1 MTSILDQKTHPPK
14 VKQTSKNW
22 LTEIIV
28 KSSLPVNAA
37 LQSWL
42 NAYRTPLMPGH
53 GNGHTQGTLSMHQ
66 VGPQDFFGQNL
77 VKQNRYN
84 QGLRKHINIYIYIYI
99 VDLVYNIIYI
109 YILDLVYY
117 ISIFFANA
125 YIYIYNRER
134 ERTSNQL
141 PVAPRILSSRTAT
154 AVIRTSVANP
164 AGNTKPSTGWNLR
177 DRPAR
182 HGGKFPIMRC
192 KIQFHVGIFSW
203 LYDG

>member
-84 QGLRKHINIYIYIYI
+84 QGLRKHINIYIYI

-109 YILDLVYY
+109 YI
-117 ISIFFANA
+117 F
-125 YIYIYNRER
+125 
-134 ERTSNQL
+134 
-141 PVAPRILSSRTAT
+141 
-154 AVIRTSVANP
+154 
-164 AGNTKPSTGWNLR
+164 
-177 DRPAR
+177 
-182 HGGKFPIMRC
+182 
-192 KIQFHVGIFSW
+192 
-203 LYDG
+203 

>member
-1 MTSILDQKTHPPK
+1 MVKCLSNAIDARPRQWPHPRHPFDA
-14 VKQTSKNW
+14 
-22 LTEIIV
+22 
-28 KSSLPVNAA
+28 SSRA
-37 LQSWL
+37 S
-42 NAYRTPLMPGH
+42 G
-53 GNGHTQGTLSMHQ
+53 
-66 VGPQDFFGQNL
+66 FFGQNL

-84 QGLRKHINIYIYIYI
+84 QGLRKHINIYIYIP
-99 VDLVYNIIYI
+99 DLVHNIYI
-109 YILDLVYY
+109 YILNLVYY

-125 YIYIYNRER
+125 YIYR

-141 PVAPRILSSRTAT
+141 PVAPRTLSSRTAT

-203 LYDG
+203 LYDGLKQGCIPWLEIYI

>member
-1 MTSILDQKTHPPK
+1 
-14 VKQTSKNW
+14 
-22 LTEIIV
+22 
-28 KSSLPVNAA
+28 
-37 LQSWL
+37 
-42 NAYRTPLMPGH
+42 
-53 GNGHTQGTLSMHQ
+53 MHQ

-84 QGLRKHINIYIYIYI
+84 QGLRKHINIYIYI

-117 ISIFFANA
+117 RSIFFANA
-125 YIYIYNRER
+125 YIYIFIIERER

-164 AGNTKPSTGWNLR
+164 AGNTKPSTG
-177 DRPAR
+177 
-182 HGGKFPIMRC
+182 
-192 KIQFHVGIFSW
+192 
-203 LYDG
+203 